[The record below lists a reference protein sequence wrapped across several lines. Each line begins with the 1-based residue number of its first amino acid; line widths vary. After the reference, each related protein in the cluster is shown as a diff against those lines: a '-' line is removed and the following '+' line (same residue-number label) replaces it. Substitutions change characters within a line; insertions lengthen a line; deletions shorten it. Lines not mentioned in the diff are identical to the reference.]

1 LAYNVLSTGEIGFG
15 ASGARQPEYVPLV
28 SGKTAVSKRRS
39 TASMQNLE
47 RMLYIW
53 TRFLADESG
62 QDIVEYA
69 LLAALLALGLVTA
82 MNGIAS
88 DINNAINSISSRLNS
103 YTSG

>member
-1 LAYNVLSTGEIGFG
+1 MQWKRRTRRWSAAKRLF
-15 ASGARQPEYVPLV
+15 Q
-28 SGKTAVSKRRS
+28 KRRS

-69 LLAALLALGLVTA
+69 LLTALLALGLVMS

-88 DINNAINSISSRLNS
+88 DINNAINSISNRLNS
-103 YTSG
+103 YTNG